1 MKCKNERQGPRFEQS
16 RGDLRVNAIDAKTLI
31 RDDYV

>member
-1 MKCKNERQGPRFEQS
+1 MNLQGPRFELS
-16 RGDLRVNAIDAKTLI
+16 RKDLRSGAIDAATLI